1 MLQDFRSGLRPPQ
14 TAIGVSVRLLP
25 SDWSRALELGDD
37 QGLLIERVYRGSPA
51 AQAGLKGADRRMRV
65 GNYLLDWGGDF
76 VTHVD
81 GKPVER
87 EDEISRAASKKHA
100 GESIELTI
108 KRGSRSSKVRVVLAP
123 LDDSSV

>member
-1 MLQDFRSGLRPPQ
+1 MFNGEIYGYRDLRAALAKRGHVFR
-14 TAIGVSVRLLP
+14 TD
-25 SDWSRALELGDD
+25 SDTEVVLNAYLEWGD
-37 QGLLIERVYRGSPA
+37 
-51 AQAGLKGADRRMRV
+51 
-65 GNYLLDWGGDF
+65 DF

-87 EDEISRAASKKHA
+87 EDEISRAAPKKHA

-108 KRGSRSSKVRVVLAP
+108 KRGGRSSKVRVVLAP